1 MSSTN
6 CRLLFANELESYE
19 GRLENGKKILNRM
32 MKEKSETDED
42 VRRAK
47 RVANELHCRI
57 QLLKDL
63 NDAAKEAKDSLSDS
77 REKPIFICTKFLKKK
92 VNDVRFTINGK
103 SIHDSIN
110 AVDANGNSKLS
121 ALVEA
126 YKSFASLSSVSEKD
140 IDNLMIA
147 IGEYL
152 LFHREQ
158 YIPLRKKK
166 TKEEKK

>member
-6 CRLLFANELESYE
+6 CRLLFAEELESYK
-19 GRLENGKKILNRM
+19 GRLENGKKVLNRM

-42 VRRAK
+42 VRKAK
-47 RVANELHCRI
+47 RVANELYFRI
-57 QLLKDL
+57 QLLKNL
-63 NDAAKEAKDSLSDS
+63 NDTAKEAKDSLSDN
-77 REKPIFICTKFLKKK
+77 REKPIFICTRFLKKR
-92 VNDVRFTINGK
+92 VNDLRFTINGK

-110 AVDANGNSKLS
+110 AMDANGNSKLNS
-121 ALVEA
+121 LMDA
-126 YKSFASLSSVSEKD
+126 YKGFASLSSISEED

-147 IGEYL
+147 IGNYL

-158 YIPLRKKK
+158 YSPLRKKK